1 MCLRNNEP
9 CGEECECIDCQNPL
23 NGVDIDNLS
32 ICALQNI
39 EEYKELS
46 RDELEEKYELSCGCE
61 EVPLKK
67 LIGYYSCSKCGEGY
81 WYSFCWDESHQGRT

>member
-1 MCLRNNEP
+1 MKKTVHCKCKSGCKNRRCVCLRNNEP

-46 RDELEEKYELSCGCE
+46 RDELEEK
-61 EVPLKK
+61 
-67 LIGYYSCSKCGEGY
+67 
-81 WYSFCWDESHQGRT
+81 